1 MPVITT
7 PSSPEYAAALPV
19 LFVPPSVQLQRR
31 IFPEASE
38 LGEVLAETFE
48 LYNPTA
54 ETVTCI
60 LLPSACPYLLSDLQC
75 GTILCGALSTVRA
88 LSVAPDHTVYGIRFR
103 CGCGSWF
110 PGQPPASDS
119 VTVPQDHPATFAP
132 LFRALNASSDFN
144 QRNAAL
150 LRLAATQGGRS
161 YHRHPL
167 LRQCLALIEQ
177 HHGQIRVSALA
188 RTVGCSERY
197 LHRLF
202 SAQVGLSAK
211 TCCQLV
217 QLHTSLHTLLT
228 TQPKSLLH
236 VAVSCGYFDQAHM
249 NRQYHRFLSASAN
262 DMRRGNGFLLPAP
275 PLSWSTNDSA
285 QEDII

>member
-1 MPVITT
+1 MPVITN
-7 PSSPEYAAALPV
+7 PAPPERTAALPA
-19 LFVPPSVQLQRR
+19 LLVPPVLQLQRR

-48 LYNPTA
+48 LHNPTA
-54 ETVTCI
+54 ETVTCT
-60 LLPSACPYLLSDLQC
+60 LLPSGCTHLLSDLQR
-75 GTILCGALSTVRA
+75 GAMLCGALSRA
-88 LSVAPDHTVYGIRFR
+88 RSLAVDPGHTVYGIRFR

-110 PGQPPASDS
+110 PDQLPASDS
-119 VTVPQDHPATFAP
+119 VTVPQDHPAAFAS
-132 LFRALNASSDFN
+132 LFRTLRACSDFP

-161 YHRHPL
+161 YQRHPV
-167 LRQCLALIEQ
+167 LRQCLALIAH

-188 RTVGCSERY
+188 QTAGCSERY

-202 SAQVGLSAK
+202 CAQVGLSAK

-217 QLHTSLHTLLT
+217 QLHTSLHVLLT

-236 VAVSCGYFDQAHM
+236 VAVACGYFDQAHM

-262 DMRRGNGFLLPAP
+262 DIRRSSGSLPPAP
-275 PLSWSTNDSA
+275 PLPWPANSSS
-285 QEDII
+285 QEDTL